1 MSDLLQVIATEDAR
15 RLRLVGELDASNAES
30 LYANLEAALAAG
42 GDLVLDLSGLDF
54 VDSMGLR
61 SFLRMATALDPA
73 GRLVLQGPQQFV
85 ARTMQLVG
93 LEKLPNITI
102 IPDAGTPNGGPAPK
116 A

>member
-1 MSDLLQVIATEDAR
+1 M
-15 RLRLVGELDASNAES
+15 GELDASNAES
-30 LYANLEAALAAG
+30 LFSNLETALAAG

-73 GRLVLQGPQQFV
+73 GRLVLEGPQQFV

-102 IPDAGTPNGGPAPK
+102 IPDAGAASNGNTAR